1 MFSNEVNE
9 NLYQDILGKCG
20 SYSKVGIIGVS
31 FKPNSP
37 VTVGSPSVR
46 LIEDLLKQ
54 GREVYTYDDIEETY
68 NNLNGLG
75 DSITKCHKA
84 QECVD
89 KSEIVVIMHPEKQY
103 ASLNIQKSLVDFW
116 GVFSSDD

>member
-75 DSITKCHKA
+75 DRITKCNKA